1 MDDNTR
7 AVAETMIALASRE
20 MDYSQV
26 RAVHVRLDLPAGP
39 SLELTVESTLALD
52 EADAG
57 PTAAAVFTAA
67 APATPAAAPAT
78 PAAVPAAPAAVP
90 AAPEAAPATPAAAPA
105 TPAAAP
111 AAPAAAPAAP
121 AADPVG
127 PEAAA

>member
-52 EADAG
+52 EAGDG
-57 PTAAAVFTAA
+57 PVAAAVFT
-67 APATPAAAPAT
+67 
-78 PAAVPAAPAAVP
+78 
-90 AAPEAAPATPAAAPA
+90 
-105 TPAAAP
+105 AAAP
-111 AAPAAAPAAP
+111 AAPAAAPATLAAAPATPAAPATSAAAPATPEAAP
-121 AADPVG
+121 AAPAAPEAAPAD